1 MSITNNLQAIAKIH
15 GAAYDISRMIVAPNK
30 VKFDGNKII
39 GDETDAE
46 DKVSSVIALENVEFH
61 YPSKPDVQVLKGVS
75 IDVQ

>member
-1 MSITNNLQAIAKIH
+1 
-15 GAAYDISRMIVAPNK
+15 MIVAPNK

-46 DKVSSVIALENVEFH
+46 DKVPSVIALENVEFH